1 MTAVEEKPKLLAYL
15 DELEKEGKL
24 QKGVDLGVIKGRHKM
39 ARIAWHRVQA
49 EMVSTGCTKSVA
61 VQFVADTLG
70 KSETDIWRMLSELK

>member
-1 MTAVEEKPKLLAYL
+1 MTVVEEKPKLLEYL
-15 DELEKEGKL
+15 DELDRLGKL
-24 QKGVDLGVIKGRHKM
+24 KEGVDLGVIKGRHKM

-49 EMVSTGCTKSVA
+49 EIISTGCTKSVA